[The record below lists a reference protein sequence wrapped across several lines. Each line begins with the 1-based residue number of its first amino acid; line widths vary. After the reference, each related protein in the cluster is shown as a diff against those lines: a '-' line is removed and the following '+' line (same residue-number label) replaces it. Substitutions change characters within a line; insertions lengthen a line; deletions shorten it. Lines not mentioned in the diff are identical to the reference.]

1 MLLRLQRPLAHDTR
15 ARQPALTRV
24 HLVITIPPQLQIVL
38 AQRTKVQQVVRTPA
52 HRVVITL
59 PHLQAPLAHDTRT
72 QLADQTRMAHR
83 RSLVVC
89 IIAHQTTEAYAR
101 LCNCYT
107 RVCVFKCGG
116 GSVPKNR

>member
-59 PHLQAPLAHDTRT
+59 PHLQAHLVHGSRT
-72 QLADQTRMAHR
+72 HLADQNLMAHR
-83 RSLVVC
+83 RSLV
-89 IIAHQTTEAYAR
+89 
-101 LCNCYT
+101 
-107 RVCVFKCGG
+107 
-116 GSVPKNR
+116 